1 MASAAPKTE
10 FLNRGVV
17 ALPTEEGVF
26 VSWRSLSR
34 DGADTSFDV
43 YRNGVKINLTPLSG
57 GTNYV
62 DPQGHP
68 GDTYE
73 VRTAAGAGDTGSC
86 VAWEAPY
93 LKIHLD
99 RPEGGT
105 LPGREGEP
113 RPFTYSPNDMSVGDV
128 DGDGVYELFVKW
140 EPSNAHDPSHQGY
153 TGETIFDCYRLDG
166 TRLWRVNLGK
176 NIRSGA
182 HYTQFV
188 VEDFDGDG
196 CAEMICK
203 TAPGTID
210 GTGTPV
216 LLGNDR
222 ADEDHRVH
230 DRGKAFGHIRG
241 GSEYL
246 TVFSGKTGKALSTIP
261 YRPAYYDVTEEIWG
275 DDHCNR
281 ADRYLAGAACLDGV
295 LPSAIMCR
303 GYYSGSFVWAVDF
316 RDGELREVWLHKSD
330 RPMEG
335 LWGEG
340 AHSVVMGDVDGDGK
354 DEIMYG
360 ASALD
365 HDGSLL
371 YRTGGGH
378 GDALHL
384 GQFLPERPGLQVY
397 MPHEE
402 EYAPYPYDS
411 TMRDAATG
419 EIIYSKPQTGTDVGR
434 GLTAN
439 ITPLYPGHEYWASDS
454 RKIYNHGRP
463 VGEVEGRLP
472 INFRIYWDG
481 DLYDE
486 LLDGTQITKPDPE
499 LTRLDTIADFRAYG
513 DIRACNGTKNTPCLQ
528 ADILG
533 DWREEVILRDAST
546 DSDIYIFTTTIPS
559 AHRLPCLMEDH
570 QYRLAIVSQN
580 TCYNQPPHLSY
591 DPSESQR

>member
-62 DPQGHP
+62 DPQGQP

-73 VRTAAGAGDTGSC
+73 VRTAAGAGETGSC
-86 VAWEAPY
+86 VAWKAPY

-463 VGEVEGRLP
+463 VGEVEGRLM
-472 INFRIYWDG
+472 DG
-481 DLYDE
+481 YFILQRLHDQWE
-486 LLDGTQITKPDPE
+486 L
-499 LTRLDTIADFRAYG
+499 
-513 DIRACNGTKNTPCLQ
+513 
-528 ADILG
+528 
-533 DWREEVILRDAST
+533 
-546 DSDIYIFTTTIPS
+546 
-559 AHRLPCLMEDH
+559 
-570 QYRLAIVSQN
+570 
-580 TCYNQPPHLSY
+580 
-591 DPSESQR
+591 